1 MKRVWMN
8 GALNG
13 IYALSV
19 SMVLCCLHSTALAQ
33 APVSQVAPAAPVAST
48 SLATEPVLAASS
60 SLTVGR
66 EAPLMAEDP
75 KLEARLVDIS
85 QELRCMVCQNE
96 SLASSHAE
104 LADDLRNEVREL
116 IRSGKSDSEIKD
128 FLVARYGDFV
138 LYRPEVKPLTWVLW
152 FGPFVLLVIAA
163 IFLGVYLRQRRAL
176 AAPVAITDDERDRAK
191 QLLKG

>member
-8 GALNG
+8 GALHG
-13 IYALSV
+13 VYALSV
-19 SMVLCCLHSTALAQ
+19 SMALWFTPQVALAQ
-33 APVSQVAPAAPVAST
+33 ATAASLAPEPVA
-48 SLATEPVLAASS
+48 AASS
-60 SLTVGR
+60 GLVVGR

-85 QELRCMVCQNE
+85 QELRCLVCQNE

-116 IRSGKSDSEIKD
+116 IRSGKSDQEIKD
-128 FLVARYGDFV
+128 FLVSRYGDFV

-152 FGPFVLLVIAA
+152 FGPFLLLLIAA

-176 AAPVAITDDERDRAK
+176 AGPAVLSDEARERAK

>member
-8 GALNG
+8 GAC
-13 IYALSV
+13 ALSV
-19 SMVLCCLHSTALAQ
+19 SMAIGCIPYAALAQ
-33 APVSQVAPAAPVAST
+33 ATAA
-48 SLATEPVLAASS
+48 SLAPEPVVAASS
-60 SLTVGR
+60 GWAVGR

-116 IRSGKSDSEIKD
+116 IRSGKSDQEVKD
-128 FLVARYGDFV
+128 FLVSRYGDFV

-152 FGPFVLLVIAA
+152 FGPFLLLVVAA

-176 AAPVAITDDERDRAK
+176 ATPVAMTDDERERAK

>member
-8 GALNG
+8 GA
-13 IYALSV
+13 YALSV
-19 SMVLCCLHSTALAQ
+19 SMAIWCLPHAALAKTTE
-33 APVSQVAPAAPVAST
+33 A
-48 SLATEPVLAASS
+48 SLAPEPTVAASS
-60 SLTVGR
+60 GLAVGR
-66 EAPLMAEDP
+66 EAPPMAEDP

-85 QELRCMVCQNE
+85 QELRCLVCQNE

-116 IRSGKSDSEIKD
+116 IRSGKSDQEVKD
-128 FLVARYGDFV
+128 FLVSRYGDFV

-152 FGPFVLLVIAA
+152 FGPFVLLLVALV
-163 IFLGVYLRQRRAL
+163 FLNAYLRQRRAL
-176 AAPVAITDDERDRAK
+176 AAPPALSDEARERAK

>member
-8 GALNG
+8 GAC
-13 IYALSV
+13 ALSV
-19 SMVLCCLHSTALAQ
+19 SMAMVGMPQTGFAQ
-33 APVSQVAPAAPVAST
+33 ATAASLAPESAAVAS
-48 SLATEPVLAASS
+48 SGLAA
-60 SLTVGR
+60 GR

-75 KLEARLVDIS
+75 QLEARLIDIS
-85 QELRCMVCQNE
+85 QELRCLVCQNE

-104 LADDLRNEVREL
+104 LADDLRREVREL
-116 IRSGKSDSEIKD
+116 IRSGKSDQEIKD

-152 FGPFVLLVIAA
+152 FGPFLLLVIAA
-163 IFLGVYLRQRRAL
+163 VGLGMYLRQRRAL
-176 AAPVAITDDERDRAK
+176 AAPAALSDEARERAK

>member
-1 MKRVWMN
+1 MKHVLARVLVAM
-8 GALNG
+8 G
-13 IYALSV
+13 IVLFASV
-19 SMVLCCLHSTALAQ
+19 ST
-33 APVSQVAPAAPVAST
+33 
-48 SLATEPVLAASS
+48 
-60 SLTVGR
+60 GR
-66 EAPLMAEDP
+66 EAVPMAEDP

-85 QELRCMVCQNE
+85 QELRCLVCQNE

-116 IRSGKSDSEIKD
+116 IRSGKSDQDIKD

-176 AAPVAITDDERDRAK
+176 AAPAVMTDDERERAK

>member
-1 MKRVWMN
+1 
-8 GALNG
+8 
-13 IYALSV
+13 
-19 SMVLCCLHSTALAQ
+19 
-33 APVSQVAPAAPVAST
+33 
-48 SLATEPVLAASS
+48 
-60 SLTVGR
+60 
-66 EAPLMAEDP
+66 MAEDP

-85 QELRCMVCQNE
+85 QELRCLVCQNE

-116 IRSGKSDSEIKD
+116 LRSGKSDREVKD

-152 FGPFVLLVIAA
+152 FGPFVLLVMAA

-176 AAPVAITDDERDRAK
+176 AAPVPMSDEARERAK

>member
-1 MKRVWMN
+1 MKRLILKS
-8 GALNG
+8 ALL
-13 IYALSV
+13 LSV
-19 SMVLCCLHSTALAQ
+19 ATVVFAPHVTLAQ
-33 APVSQVAPAAPVAST
+33 TAVANA
-48 SLATEPVLAASS
+48 
-60 SLTVGR
+60 GR

-85 QELRCMVCQNE
+85 QELRCLVCQNE

-104 LADDLRNEVREL
+104 LADDLRQEVREL
-116 IRSGKSDSEIKD
+116 IRSGKSDQEIKD

-152 FGPFVLLVIAA
+152 FGPFLLLVVAA
-163 IFLGVYLRQRRAL
+163 VFLGIYLRQRRAL
-176 AAPVAITDDERDRAK
+176 AAPEALSDESRERAK

>member
-1 MKRVWMN
+1 MKRVWMK

-13 IYALSV
+13 VYALSV
-19 SMVLCCLHSTALAQ
+19 SMAIWCAPQTALAQ
-33 APVSQVAPAAPVAST
+33 AT
-48 SLATEPVLAASS
+48 AASS
-60 SLTVGR
+60 GLAAGR

-85 QELRCMVCQNE
+85 QELRCLVCQNE

-104 LADDLRNEVREL
+104 LADDLRQEVRAL
-116 IRSGKSDSEIKD
+116 IRSGKSDQEIKD

-152 FGPFVLLVIAA
+152 FGPFLLLVIAA
-163 IFLGVYLRQRRAL
+163 VGLGMYLRQRRAL
-176 AAPVAITDDERDRAK
+176 AAPAVLSDEARERAK